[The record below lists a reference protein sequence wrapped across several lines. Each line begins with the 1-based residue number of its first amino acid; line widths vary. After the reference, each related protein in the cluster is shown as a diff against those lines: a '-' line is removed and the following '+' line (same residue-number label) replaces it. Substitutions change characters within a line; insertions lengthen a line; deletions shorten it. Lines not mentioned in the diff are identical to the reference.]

1 MRFFPKSILTVI
13 FFLLSSSVFAQGFL
27 HTSGRKIVNGN
38 GEDIYLEGIGLGGW
52 ILQEG
57 YMLQMSNFANAA
69 HEIRAKIV
77 DLAGETNADIF
88 YEAYRANYVK
98 RADIN
103 AIGSWGFNSIRLP
116 LHYNLLTPPDQ
127 PGVYLEEGF
136 AVIDSLLQWCEE
148 NQIYLIIDLHAAP
161 GGQSDEP
168 ISDYDPNVPSL
179 WEDPAKQDRTVEIWR
194 KIAERYHD
202 KEWIGGYDLLNEPKW
217 NLPPNNQPL
226 RNLYERITDTIRTVD
241 NNHILFIEG
250 NWFATD
256 FSGLTP
262 PWDNNMA
269 YSFHK
274 YWNGNNQDAIQYL
287 VDIKNQYNV
296 PLWLGESGENS
307 NVWYTDCI
315 NLMKFNDIGYCWWPH
330 KKVSSISGPLSVL
343 IPNGYQACL
352 NYWNGNGPRPTQ
364 QQAFDGLMSLAENL
378 KIENCIFHKDVIDAI
393 FRQTTT
399 SATIPFAQNNVP
411 GIVYAPDYDMGQI
424 TQAYNDNDYQ
434 NTGGT
439 NWNNGWAYR
448 NDGVDIETCSDFFS
462 NGYNVGWIENGE
474 WLGYTINAVQGGIF
488 NLYMGFASPGGGG
501 QVLLKMDGHNI
512 TSMLGVPNSGGWQ
525 SWGTLEID
533 SISLSTGPHF
543 LQVKFFGGEF
553 NFSAMEFTLEASA
566 VQNENMGIKAFD
578 LSQNYPNPFNPVTKV
593 RYEVPQEGNVS
604 IKLYDATGQEI
615 AILINEDKQY
625 GTYYAEV
632 NAGKLKLAS
641 GIYYLR
647 AEYEGNIVLTKKIV
661 LIK

>member
-1 MRFFPKSILTVI
+1 MK
-13 FFLLSSSVFAQGFL
+13 
-27 HTSGRKIVNGN
+27 
-38 GEDIYLEGIGLGGW
+38 
-52 ILQEG
+52 
-57 YMLQMSNFANAA
+57 
-69 HEIRAKIV
+69 IRAKIV
-77 DLAGETNADIF
+77 DLVGEANADIF
-88 YEAYRANYVK
+88 YEAYRANYVN
-98 RADIN
+98 RVDIN
-103 AIGSWGFNSIRLP
+103 AIGDWGFNSIRLP

-168 ISDYDPNVPSL
+168 ISDYDPDQPSL
-179 WEDPAKQDRTVEIWR
+179 WEDPANQDRTVEIWR

-202 KEWIGGYDLLNEPKW
+202 KQWIGGYDLLNEPKW

-262 PWDNNMA
+262 PWDDNMS

-274 YWNGNNQDAIQYL
+274 YWNGNNQSAIQYL
-287 VDIKNQYNV
+287 VDIRNQYNV

-307 NVWYTDCI
+307 NVWFTDCI
-315 NLMKFNDIGYCWWPH
+315 ELMQFNDIGFCWWPH
-330 KKVSSISGPLSVL
+330 KKVSSISGPLSAL

-352 NYWNGNGPRPTQ
+352 NYWNGTGPRPSQ

-378 KIENCIFHKDVIDAI
+378 KYENCDFHMDVIDAI
-393 FRQTTT
+393 FRQTT
-399 SATIPFAQNNVP
+399 SVATVPFAANSIP
-411 GIVYAPDYDMGQI
+411 GIVYAPDYDMGRI

-434 NTGGT
+434 NIGGT
-439 NWNNGWAYR
+439 NWNSGWAYR
-448 NDGVDIETCSDFFS
+448 NDGVDIETCNDFFS

-474 WLGYTINAVQGGIF
+474 WLGYTINAAHGGIY
-488 NLYMGFASPGGGG
+488 NLYMGLASPNSGG

-512 TSMLGVPNSGGWQ
+512 SQMLPVPNTGGWQ
-525 SWGTLEID
+525 NWGTLEVD
-533 SISLSTGPHF
+533 SLAVSQGPHF
-543 LQVKFFGGEF
+543 LQVKFFGESF
-553 NFSAMEFTLEASA
+553 NFSAMEFTLESTA
-566 VQNENMGIKAFD
+566 VIDENQQIKTFEV
-578 LSQNYPNPFNPVTKV
+578 SQNFPNPFNPVTMLK
-593 RYEVPQEGNVS
+593 YQVPVEGNVS
-604 IKLYDATGQEI
+604 IKIYNSLGEEI
-615 AILINEDKQY
+615 AELLNEVKSSGSYFLRVDADKLNLSS
-625 GTYYAEV
+625 GVYYVRVEYK
-632 NAGKLKLAS
+632 GKYAF
-641 GIYYLR
+641 
-647 AEYEGNIVLTKKIV
+647 TKKLV

>member
-1 MRFFPKSILTVI
+1 VRFISKSILFSI
-13 FFLLSSSVFAQGFL
+13 LFLLSSSVFAQGFL
-27 HTSGRKIVNGN
+27 HTSGRKIVDGN
-38 GEDIYLEGIGLGGW
+38 GQDFYLEGIGLGGW

-77 DLAGETNADIF
+77 DLVGEANADIF
-88 YEAYRANYVK
+88 YEAYRANYVN

-103 AIGSWGFNSIRLP
+103 AIGDWGFNSIRLP

-217 NLPPNNQPL
+217 DLPPNNQPL
-226 RNLYERITDTIRTVD
+226 RDLYERITDTVRAVD

-274 YWNGNNQDAIQYL
+274 YWNGNNQNAIQYL
-287 VDIKNQYNV
+287 IDIRNQYNV

-307 NVWYTDCI
+307 NVWFTDCI
-315 NLMKFNDIGYCWWPH
+315 ELMKFNDIGYCWWPH
-330 KKVSSISGPLSVL
+330 KKVSSISGPLSAL

-352 NYWNGNGPRPTQ
+352 NYWNGGGPRPSQ
-364 QQAFDGLMSLAENL
+364 QQAFDGLMALANNL
-378 KIENCIFHKDVIDAI
+378 KIENCEFHKDVIDAM
-393 FRQTTT
+393 FRQTTS
-399 SATIPFAQNNVP
+399 SATIPFAANNIP
-411 GIVYAPDYDMGQI
+411 GIVYAPDYDMGRI

-434 NTGGT
+434 NIGGT

-448 NDGVDIETCSDFFS
+448 NDGVDIESCSDFFS

-474 WLGYTINAVQGGIF
+474 WLGYTVNATQGGIY
-488 NLYMGFASPGGGG
+488 NLYMGFASPNSGG

-512 TSMLGVPNSGGWQ
+512 TQMLAVPNTGGWQ
-525 SWGTLEID
+525 NWGTLEID
-533 SISLSTGPHF
+533 SIAFSTGTHF
-543 LQVKFFGGEF
+543 LQVKFFGESF
-553 NFSAMEFTLEASA
+553 NFSAMEFTLEAA
-566 VQNENMGIKAFD
+566 GVNDEVQQIKTFE
-578 LSQNYPNPFNPVTKV
+578 LSQNYPNPFNPATTVKF
-593 RYEVPQEGNVS
+593 RVPEEGNVA
-604 IKLYDATGQEI
+604 IKLYDVNGQETA
-615 AILINEDKQY
+615 AIMNEVKTT
-625 GTYYAEV
+625 GTYYIQV
-632 NAGKLKLAS
+632 DAGKLNLSS
-641 GIYYLR
+641 GVYYLR
-647 AEYEGNIVLTKKIV
+647 AIYKGRTAFTRKLV